1 MFIVTGLKMYSGYVT
16 PPFVSDKP
24 ATHALVVILRGLAI
38 PWKQTVAYYFTPDAM
53 SGLLLWKV

>member
-1 MFIVTGLKMYSGYVT
+1 MYSGYVT